1 MQALACVV
9 WQPLGKTRKGWDGWR
24 GAVHRDGWAVSAPVP
39 ADSRVGEWA
48 KQPRPSSG
56 KTLIKFSNAICELGL
71 LLRLPSNGILQ
82 LPTAL

>member
-1 MQALACVV
+1 MCRCGSP
-9 WQPLGKTRKGWDGWR
+9 WGKQGREWDGWR

-39 ADSRVGEWA
+39 ADSRGGEWA
-48 KQPRPSSG
+48 EQPRPSSG